1 MSMIN
6 ELYTQK
12 LLELTASISHIG
24 HLPEPQAKATAVSK
38 LCGSEESVELCLDEQ
53 GNISAFA
60 QQVAACAL
68 GQTSAAIV
76 AREIEGTAP
85 KEFHKIAED
94 MRAMLRSDGEPPQ
107 GRWQDLEILSVVKQ
121 YPARISSTLLVF
133 QAVED
138 CLKQLSA

>member
-1 MSMIN
+1 MIN

-38 LCGSEESVELCLDEQ
+38 LCGSEVSVELCLDKT
-53 GNISAFA
+53 GNISEFA
-60 QQVAACAL
+60 QQVSACAL

-76 AREIEGTAP
+76 AREIEGTSP
-85 KEFHKIAED
+85 EEFHKIAD
-94 MRAMLRSDGEPPQ
+94 AMRAMLRENGDAPA
-107 GRWQDLEILSVVKQ
+107 GRWQDLEILSVVKA
-121 YPARISSTLLVF
+121 YPARIGSTLLVF

-138 CLKQLSA
+138 CLKQLNV